1 MSEIKFDKQKY
12 DTKMGYLTMMKER
25 LSLVGINDVV
35 DGDNILS
42 TTDKLISMYE
52 DIREIMR
59 KYKWALDYDIA
70 SLIAIG
76 VAWETEDTYVANKY

>member
-12 DTKMGYLTMMKER
+12 DTKMGYLSMMKER
-25 LSLVGINDVV
+25 LSIVGINDVV
-35 DGDNILS
+35 DGENKLS

-59 KYKWALDYDIA
+59 MYKWALDYDIA
-70 SLIAIG
+70 SLIAIRIT
-76 VAWETEDTYVANKY
+76 WETEDAFVANKY